1 MSAWWSIHSG
11 FVKISGEGVEHQ
23 VGTCHPSTRVGR
35 VRDAADC
42 LRKGVWVHIGVG
54 TAEHIF
60 DREGMTSV
68 VFPRLGYYTH
78 R

>member
-1 MSAWWSIHSG
+1 MEKVWN
-11 FVKISGEGVEHQ
+11 
-23 VGTCHPSTRVGR
+23 TRLVHATPAPGWGR